1 MAEDEIFFR
10 SKKNTIEER
19 YLCFAFMAKKNYRFF
34 LSNNVSIGLFIL
46 VQPPLSSKLSLIYT
60 ISLHNQFSKHFFN
73 TTEASCSIWN
83 DYVWC
88 IYIFFN
94 INQKLKKCVHE
105 KEFQHIFKKFC
116 SKLYTVVSKIK
127 EENDLYCLR
136 GAINMFYV

>member
-1 MAEDEIFFR
+1 MKYSFDQKRILLKKDIFA
-10 SKKNTIEER
+10 SLLWQKK
-19 YLCFAFMAKKNYRFF
+19 LSVF

-46 VQPPLSSKLSLIYT
+46 IQPPLSSKLSLIYT

-105 KEFQHIFKKFC
+105 KEFQHIFKSFC

>member
-1 MAEDEIFFR
+1 MKYSFDQKRILLKKDIFA
-10 SKKNTIEER
+10 SLLWQKK
-19 YLCFAFMAKKNYRFF
+19 LSVF

-46 VQPPLSSKLSLIYT
+46 IQPPLSSKLSLIYT

-105 KEFQHIFKKFC
+105 KEFQHIFKSFC

-127 EENDLYCLR
+127 EENDLYCVR

>member
-1 MAEDEIFFR
+1 MKYSFDQKRILLKKDIFA
-10 SKKNTIEER
+10 SLLWQKK
-19 YLCFAFMAKKNYRFF
+19 LSVF

-46 VQPPLSSKLSLIYT
+46 IQPPLSSKLSLIYT

-105 KEFQHIFKKFC
+105 KEFQHIFKTFC
-116 SKLYTVVSKIK
+116 SKLYSVVSKIK

>member
-1 MAEDEIFFR
+1 MKYSFDQKRILLKKDIFA
-10 SKKNTIEER
+10 SLLWQKKFIG
-19 YLCFAFMAKKNYRFF
+19 FF

-46 VQPPLSSKLSLIYT
+46 IQPPLSSKLSLIYT

-73 TTEASCSIWN
+73 TKEASCSIWN

-105 KEFQHIFKKFC
+105 KEFQHIFKSFC